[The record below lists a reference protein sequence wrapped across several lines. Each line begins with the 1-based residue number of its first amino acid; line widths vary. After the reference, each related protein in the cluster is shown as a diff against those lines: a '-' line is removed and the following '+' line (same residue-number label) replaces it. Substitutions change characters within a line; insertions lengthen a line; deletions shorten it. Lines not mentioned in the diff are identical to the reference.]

1 MLRLGD
7 SGSGLLLYLIEVDI
21 GVGFAAVGLLSLR
34 GVLGYAGWRWL
45 FLVE

>member
-1 MLRLGD
+1 MFHIGD
-7 SGSGLLLYLIEVDI
+7 SRSSLLMLSFQVDI
-21 GVGFAAVGLLSLR
+21 VVGFAAVGLLSLR

>member
-1 MLRLGD
+1 MLHIRD
-7 SGSGLLLYLIEVDI
+7 SRSGLLMHSFQVEI

>member
-1 MLRLGD
+1 MSHIRN
-7 SGSGLLLYLIEVDI
+7 SHISLLMHSFQVDI